1 MTGGDAEGERENQRV
16 EYSDQ
21 KSRFEVIALPPEIRE
36 KYAFLEELPE
46 NVGVIGGMARSIARD
61 VSTGE
66 QEPIRD
72 IDFVNRV
79 WKSSAG
85 S

>member
-1 MTGGDAEGERENQRV
+1 M
-16 EYSDQ
+16 
-21 KSRFEVIALPPEIRE
+21 
-36 KYAFLEELPE
+36 
-46 NVGVIGGMARSIARD
+46 IGGMARSIARE
-61 VSTGE
+61 VVTGE